1 MGNSSSRNRD
11 RASGARREQ
20 RSGNRNSSAI
30 RSSSQPPI
38 VQTGEPKPLIPQKD
52 IVWTHTN
59 KITLEELTSMRDQ
72 FWDTQPSY
80 SGRMEIWQTLKACCE
95 AISTLETAQAII
107 DASNIIC
114 PSGNLVDGCY
124 DEFGNHYVIPQFCIS
139 EPTNLAKDRS
149 GLEERKREETL
160 VHSTAALTILNPT
173 AKKGVDDNDSNNLIT
188 GCVPITARLSTG
200 KDLKITVDPDNNIL
214 SIRKQLLDNSEFK
227 DNKKVNLKLIHFGR
241 ILDDN
246 IKIKNTKIAAG
257 SVIQIMVQEK

>member
-59 KITLEELTSMRDQ
+59 KITLEELTSMRQ
-72 FWDTQPSY
+72 
-80 SGRMEIWQTLKACCE
+80 KACCE

-139 EPTNLAKDRS
+139 EPTNLAKHRS

-160 VHSTAALTILNPT
+160 VHSTAALTMLNPT

-246 IKIKNTKIAAG
+246 IKIKNTKISAG